1 MDISSGADILNGWT
15 KLGKI
20 MLVKYLL
27 KMHFYVVRINRDFVR
42 FLIRITPS
50 GERLAER
57 TSLCLHPL
65 PLLSVWART
74 FCPGGLIRVV
84 CVLRLLVTHSASCS
98 RAYSGSCKDQLEY
111 CYQNTVVGKHTFL
124 QNTEI
129 VVKSVHLFFKENIFE
144 ILQCFKQGISS
155 GHCSLAMQVRLFFFM
170 FFFLEIIG
178 YCQLIH
184 VTMQIL

>member
-1 MDISSGADILNGWT
+1 MPASIAPLECVSTNILPR
-15 KLGKI
+15 
-20 MLVKYLL
+20 
-27 KMHFYVVRINRDFVR
+27 RIN
-42 FLIRITPS
+42 S
-50 GERLAER
+50 
-57 TSLCLHPL
+57 C
-65 PLLSVWART
+65 
-74 FCPGGLIRVV
+74 CV

-155 GHCSLAMQVRLFFFM
+155 GHCSLAMQVRLFFLM
-170 FFFLEIIG
+170 FFFSRNYWILPTHTCYNANSLNSESALFCSQYSSVRMCPIRANCVSANG
-178 YCQLIH
+178 QLD
-184 VTMQIL
+184 LSY